1 MTGYFQA
8 VAGILVAVV
17 LTLLMQQQ
25 GKSIAALLAMA
36 VCVMVL
42 VLGGEYLRP
51 VLNFAQSL
59 ENLGGLDGDM
69 VKVLLKTV
77 GISLIS
83 EVAVLVCNDSGNQ
96 SMGKALQILTSAV
109 LLWMSLPAFQAL
121 MDLLA
126 GILEGI

>member
-1 MTGYFQA
+1 MTGYLQA

-69 VKVLLKTV
+69 IKVLLKTV
-77 GISLIS
+77 GISMVS